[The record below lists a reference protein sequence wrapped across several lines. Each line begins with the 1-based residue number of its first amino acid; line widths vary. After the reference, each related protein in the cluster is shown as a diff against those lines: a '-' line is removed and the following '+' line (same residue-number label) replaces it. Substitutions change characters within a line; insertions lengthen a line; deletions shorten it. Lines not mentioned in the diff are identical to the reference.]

1 MLYFKENIYLPTPD
15 AFDPEDQEPIFDPYN
30 FIIQTLVGDRDI
42 FYGLQ
47 QAAPEDATE
56 RLKPLFPHACRFGGA
71 EVLNSISKR
80 LLEAIVQPDIWYEM
94 NSYHLSY
101 LYDSLG
107 AVVEDYSYSDLDK
120 RISMFPELMGADID
134 YNDFLDQYFFNT
146 AFLIDPER
154 FNNMDAKEK
163 QQHGF
168 TDPCLFGVINHLT
181 PTKDEILLKQLE
193 KDPFAK
199 TE

>member
-71 EVLNSISKR
+71 EILNSISKR

-134 YNDFLDQYFFNT
+134 YNDFLDQYFF
-146 AFLIDPER
+146 
-154 FNNMDAKEK
+154 
-163 QQHGF
+163 
-168 TDPCLFGVINHLT
+168 
-181 PTKDEILLKQLE
+181 
-193 KDPFAK
+193 
-199 TE
+199 